1 MSGGKERISIVRHH
15 NVRSLKKKISLDPKL
30 GPSRKNDQYSA
41 AQNLF
46 AENHVL
52 FPKHKNDRSNGHKHR
67 YKNDITNGHKHRYK
81 NDITNGHKLW
91 YKNDITNGHKLWYKN
106 DITNGHKL
114 WYKNDITNGYKHLRN
129 CIASSWWQKKSTW
142 ETSYSVH
149 RPFIVAHVRNI
160 PWYTQMMKQGM

>member
-1 MSGGKERISIVRHH
+1 MRTGEKWWIMSGGKERISIVRHH

-91 YKNDITNGHKLWYKN
+91 YKNDITNG
-106 DITNGHKL
+106 
-114 WYKNDITNGYKHLRN
+114 YKHLRN